1 MKTLY
6 IECKMGAA
14 GDMLMGALLELS
26 EKKEEFLC
34 RINAF
39 GFQMC
44 VWIHYRLNSAA
55 LRKTDSSRD
64 WR

>member
-1 MKTLY
+1 
-6 IECKMGAA
+6 
-14 GDMLMGALLELS
+14 
-26 EKKEEFLC
+26 LC